1 MSRLLILFGTTD
13 GQTGKIARFL
23 GEQFRAQGHEV
34 DLIDACGK
42 GADPDPANYAA
53 VLVAAS
59 VHIGGY
65 QRGVRRWAREHADAL
80 RAKPNVFLSVC
91 LGVLQDDPKVRRE
104 LDEIVQHFIKGTGWQ
119 PTRVKIVAGAIPYSR
134 YNWITKWVMRRIA
147 RKGGVETDWHQD
159 YEYTDWEDL
168 RKFATEFS
176 REISGR

>member
-13 GQTGKIARFL
+13 GQTGKIGRFL
-23 GEQFRAQGHEV
+23 GDQFRAQGHEA
-34 DLIDACGK
+34 DLVEAGK
-42 GADPDPANYAA
+42 GADPDPSGYSA

-65 QRGVRRWAREHADAL
+65 QRGVRRWVRNHATAL
-80 RAKPNVFLSVC
+80 RAKPNVFISVC
-91 LGVLQDDPKVRRE
+91 LGVLQDDHKVRQE
-104 LDEIVQHFIKGTGWQ
+104 EQAIVERFVKQTGWQ
-119 PTRVKIVAGAIPYSR
+119 PSRVKIVAGALSYSR

-168 RKFATEFS
+168 RKLAAEFS
-176 REISGR
+176 REISGK